1 MFEISGDGT
10 LRYQGRLCVP
20 DIDGL
25 RQRILVEAHKS
36 CYVVHPSSTKMYH
49 DLKEI
54 YRLNSIKRDM
64 VD

>member
-1 MFEISGDGT
+1 MKDFEVSGYGT

-20 DIDGL
+20 NVGGL
-25 RQRILVEAHKS
+25 RQRILAEAHES

-54 YRLNSIKRDM
+54 Y
-64 VD
+64 